1 VTRVYV
7 SLPLRGPSGHPGRDV
22 LRGAELAFERRA
34 PAGVELVVRDTSGPD
49 RDDRAIAVAEE
60 AAADPRALALV
71 GDFHSSQVRA
81 TVGILG
87 PVGLLHIAPV
97 ATQMG
102 LRSPTLVRLTPD
114 DEAGAR
120 AIASWVGIAG
130 VGELLVVHDHDDDY
144 GLPVAAACVRA
155 ARQLGLEV
163 RSRPVWDWNERP
175 ADDLG
180 AAGAVL
186 YVGVAGSGAAN
197 LWRDLHAA
205 NPRLWLLGTDGVASP
220 RLAGEISAQAA
231 ERTRFFVAARAPFAL
246 YGVEAMELALDAI
259 ATGGGD
265 RAAVVAAARGT
276 RDRDSL
282 LGRYSVDDEGAV
294 VGPPYGR
301 LRVAGGELD
310 WDRV

>member
-1 VTRVYV
+1 VTRVYA

-34 PAGVELVVRDTSGPD
+34 PAGLELVVRDTSGPD
-49 RDDRAIAVAEE
+49 RDERAAAVAEE
-60 AAADPRALALV
+60 AVADPRALALV
-71 GDFHSSQVRA
+71 GDFHSSQVRH

-87 PVGLLHIAPV
+87 PAGLLHVAPV
-97 ATQMG
+97 SAQMG

-120 AIASWVGIAG
+120 AIAAWVGTAG
-130 VGELLVVHDHDDDY
+130 VTELLVVHDHDDDY
-144 GLPVAAACVRA
+144 GVPVADACVRA
-155 ARQLGLEV
+155 ARQIGLAV

-175 ADDLG
+175 ADDLHG
-180 AAGAVL
+180 AGAVL

-197 LWRDLHAA
+197 MWRDLHAA
-205 NPRLWLLGTDGVASP
+205 DPRLGLLGTDGVASP
-220 RLAGEISAQAA
+220 RLAGEISPAAA
-231 ERTRFFVAARAPFAL
+231 ERTRFFVGARAPLAL

-259 ATGGGD
+259 AAGGD

-282 LGRYSVDDEGAV
+282 LGRYSVDEDGAAT
-294 VGPPYGR
+294 GLPYGR
-301 LRVAGGELD
+301 LRPAGGELD
-310 WDRV
+310 WDRA